1 MLVNIHKLKPTLLLV
16 LTLVI
21 ISPLQAQLWSLQQCI
36 DTAQVKNKMLQISQ
50 NNVSIGEQLHK
61 EAVAGLIPKVNIN
74 GDYKYY
80 FDLPY
85 QLMPLSTFNPTAP
98 AGQFKEAQF
107 GVPHNM
113 NLNVQ
118 LTMPLFNAQMLG
130 AMETTKIGGELSNLQ
145 LQKNEEQVF
154 FDISNLYYNAQILQ
168 KQLAFIDSNLVN
180 TKILLRNMQ
189 LLNEQ
194 AMVKLTDVTKIQ
206 LKEAQLQTQ
215 KEVVS
220 SKIMQIMNALK
231 FAMGIS
237 IHQEI
242 EIDPTIEF
250 KNLSDFTTQTTVDI
264 RLVET
269 QNRFLKS
276 ELSTLMN
283 SRLPS
288 LSLYGTYGQNGFG
301 YDKKPNDFLK
311 FFPVSFV
318 GVQLNYPL
326 FNGTVTQRKINQKK
340 LEISNNKL
348 QFSLATEQNTMLI
361 ENAKRTKITAQQTVE
376 DTMSQI
382 KLSQTVYEQTI
393 LQQKQGTAN
402 LTDILLADNS
412 LRESQQ
418 NYLSAV
424 IDYLKANLELKK
436 LTGNF
441 SNNN

>member
-250 KNLSDFTTQTTVDI
+250 KNLSDFTNQTTVDI

-276 ELSTLMN
+276 GLSTLMN

-361 ENAKRTKITAQQTVE
+361 ENAKRTKITA
-376 DTMSQI
+376 
-382 KLSQTVYEQTI
+382 
-393 LQQKQGTAN
+393 
-402 LTDILLADNS
+402 
-412 LRESQQ
+412 
-418 NYLSAV
+418 
-424 IDYLKANLELKK
+424 
-436 LTGNF
+436 
-441 SNNN
+441 

>member
-1 MLVNIHKLKPTLLLV
+1 MLVNIHKLKPTLLL
-16 LTLVI
+16 LMTLVI
-21 ISPLQAQLWSLQQCI
+21 ITPAQAQQWSLQQCI
-36 DTAQVKNKMLQISQ
+36 DTAQVKNKMLQISE
-50 NNVSIGEQLHK
+50 NNVSIGEQRHK

-113 NLNVQ
+113 NFNVQ
-118 LTMPLFNAQMLG
+118 FTMPLFNAQILG
-130 AMETTKIGGELSNLQ
+130 GMKTTNIGTNLSKLQ
-145 LQKNEEQVF
+145 QQKTEEQVF
-154 FDISNLYYNAQILQ
+154 FDISNLYYNAQISQ
-168 KQLAFIDSNLVN
+168 KQLAFIDSNLMN
-180 TKILLRNMQ
+180 TKRLLRNMQ

-194 AMVKLTDVTKIQ
+194 AMVKSTDVTKVQ
-206 LKEAQLQTQ
+206 LQEAQLQTQ

-237 IHQEI
+237 IYQDI

-250 KNLSDFTTQTTVDI
+250 KNLSDFTNQTTIDI

-276 ELSTLMN
+276 ELSTLKN

-288 LSLYGTYGQNGFG
+288 LSLYGTYGQTGFG
-301 YDKKPNDFLK
+301 YDVKPNDFLK
-311 FFPVSFV
+311 FFPLSFV

-340 LEISNNKL
+340 LEITNNTL
-348 QFSLATEQNTMLI
+348 QLSLANEQNTMLI
-361 ENAKRTKITAQQTVE
+361 DNAKRTKITAQQTIE
-376 DTMSQI
+376 NTLAQI
-382 KLSQTVYEQTI
+382 KLSQTVYEQI
-393 LQQKQGTAN
+393 LLQQKQGTAN

>member
-1 MLVNIHKLKPTLLLV
+1 MLVNIHKLKPTLLLL

-21 ISPLQAQLWSLQQCI
+21 ITPALAQQWSLQQCI
-36 DTAQVKNKMLQISQ
+36 DTAQVKNKMLKMSQ
-50 NNVSIGEQLHK
+50 NNVSIGEQRHK

-113 NLNVQ
+113 NFNVQ
-118 LTMPLFNAQMLG
+118 FTMPLFNAQILG
-130 AMETTKIGGELSNLQ
+130 AMKTTNIGTDLSKLQ
-145 LQKNEEQVF
+145 QQKTEEQVF

-180 TKILLRNMQ
+180 TKKLLRNMQ

-194 AMVKLTDVTKIQ
+194 AMVKSTDVTKVQ
-206 LKEAQLQTQ
+206 LQEAQLQTQ

-237 IHQEI
+237 IHQDI

-276 ELSTLMN
+276 ELSTLKN

-288 LSLYGTYGQNGFG
+288 LSLYGTYGQTGFG
-301 YDKKPNDFLK
+301 YDEKPNNFLK

-340 LEISNNKL
+340 LEISNSKL
-348 QFSLATEQNTMLI
+348 QLSLATEQNIMLI

-376 DTMSQI
+376 NTLSQI

>member
-1 MLVNIHKLKPTLLLV
+1 MLVNIHKLKPTLLLL

-21 ISPLQAQLWSLQQCI
+21 ITPVQAQQWSLQQCI
-36 DTAQVKNKMLQISQ
+36 DTAQVKNKMLQMSQ
-50 NNVSIGEQLHK
+50 NNVSIGEQRHK

-113 NLNVQ
+113 NFNVQ
-118 LTMPLFNAQMLG
+118 FTMPLFNAQILG
-130 AMETTKIGGELSNLQ
+130 AMKTTNIGTDLSKLQ
-145 LQKNEEQVF
+145 QLKTEEQVF

-250 KNLSDFTTQTTVDI
+250 KNLSDFTNQTTVDI

-361 ENAKRTKITAQQTVE
+361 ENAKRTKITA
-376 DTMSQI
+376 
-382 KLSQTVYEQTI
+382 
-393 LQQKQGTAN
+393 
-402 LTDILLADNS
+402 
-412 LRESQQ
+412 
-418 NYLSAV
+418 
-424 IDYLKANLELKK
+424 
-436 LTGNF
+436 
-441 SNNN
+441 

>member
-1 MLVNIHKLKPTLLLV
+1 MLVNIHKLKPTLLLL

-21 ISPLQAQLWSLQQCI
+21 ITPALAQQWSLQQCI
-36 DTAQVKNKMLQISQ
+36 DTAQVKNKMLKMSQ
-50 NNVSIGEQLHK
+50 NNVSIGEQRHK

-113 NLNVQ
+113 NFNVQ
-118 LTMPLFNAQMLG
+118 FTMPLFNAQILG
-130 AMETTKIGGELSNLQ
+130 AMKTTNIGTDLSKLQ
-145 LQKNEEQVF
+145 QLKTEEQVF

-250 KNLSDFTTQTTVDI
+250 KNLSDFTNQTTVDI

-276 ELSTLMN
+276 ELSTLLN

>member
-180 TKILLRNMQ
+180 TKLLLRNMQ
-189 LLNEQ
+189 LLKEQ
-194 AMVKLTDVTKIQ
+194 SMVKTTDVTKVQ
-206 LKEAQLQTQ
+206 LQEALLQTQ
-215 KEVVS
+215 KDVVN
-220 SKIMQIMNALK
+220 SKIIQIMNALK
-231 FAMGIS
+231 FTMGIS
-237 IHQEI
+237 IHQEM

-250 KNLSDFTTQTTVDI
+250 RNLSDFTSQTTVDI

-276 ELSTLMN
+276 ELSTLKN

-288 LSLYGTYGQNGFG
+288 LSLYATYGQTG
-301 YDKKPNDFLK
+301 YGYNVKPNDFLK

-340 LEISNNKL
+340 LEITNNKL
-348 QFSLATEQNTMLI
+348 QVELATEQNTMLI
-361 ENAKRTKITAQQTVE
+361 ENAKRTKTTAQQTVE
-376 DTMSQI
+376 NTLAQI
-382 KLSQTVYEQTI
+382 KLSEAINEQTI

-402 LTDILLADNS
+402 LTDVLLADNT
-412 LRESQQ
+412 LREAQQ
-418 NYLSAV
+418 SYLSAIV
-424 IDYLKANLELKK
+424 EYLKADLELKK

-441 SNNN
+441 STNI